1 MAAASNVVT
10 MPVQPAKSLKQSE
23 RKFGTAVMSHGLYVL
38 PALLL
43 RAQARLNLTSTQ
55 MVVLLQLLE
64 FWWTADGSSHP
75 SIRTIAERINLST
88 KQTQRTVD
96 ALVEKG
102 MIAKTNRRLANGGK
116 TSNRYTF
123 DGLIKKLQAI
133 EKDFEKARKA
143 KLAAAKPGG
152 LLANAD

>member
-1 MAAASNVVT
+1 
-10 MPVQPAKSLKQSE
+10 
-23 RKFGTAVMSHGLYVL
+23 
-38 PALLL
+38 
-43 RAQARLNLTSTQ
+43 

-75 SIRTIAERINLST
+75 SIRTIVERINLST
-88 KQTQRTVD
+88 KETQRTVD

-123 DGLIKKLQAI
+123 DGLIKKLQATRRI
-133 EKDFEKARKA
+133 LEKARKA
-143 KLAAAKPGG
+143 VGRGEG
-152 LLANAD
+152 LLANADRSQIRRA